1 MLVIHEGP
9 RSYLYENNKMKYYSI
24 ELMQYQSQ
32 SCAIE
37 VAVCTEIDQA
47 QVIDENFDQAVA
59 AESTI

>member
-1 MLVIHEGP
+1 
-9 RSYLYENNKMKYYSI
+9 MKYYSI